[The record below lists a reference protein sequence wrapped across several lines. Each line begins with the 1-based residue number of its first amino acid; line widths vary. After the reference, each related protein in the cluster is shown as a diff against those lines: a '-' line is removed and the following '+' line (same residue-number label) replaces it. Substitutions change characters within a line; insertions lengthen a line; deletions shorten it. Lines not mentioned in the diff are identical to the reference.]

1 MNMRIATALL
11 CAALAAPALA
21 ADPGYARSVEQWRA
35 ETEQRLKRDNGW
47 LTLAGRYVIH
57 AGANT
62 FGTGPG
68 NDIVFPAGLG
78 PDRMGTITVDPGH
91 VSVDAAAGLSIT
103 QDGATF
109 THKEFKVGEDVR
121 DWVAMGRASFH
132 VIERNGR
139 YVLRLADR
147 ESPVR
152 ARFGGRVWYP
162 VDQSYRVMARFVPY
176 DPPRKIAIVDVLDE
190 VSEEPAPGYVEFR
203 LHGRTYRLDAIGE
216 DDGLFFVF
224 RDATAGKTTYGS
236 GRFLYVEPKPRAG
249 DTFALDFNRAYNP
262 PCAFSAYT
270 TCPLPPKQNVL
281 ATPIEA
287 GERYPP
293 RTRG

>member
-1 MNMRIATALL
+1 MKIAPALL

-21 ADPGYARSVEQWRA
+21 ADPGYVQSVAQWRA
-35 ETEQRLKRDNGW
+35 EIEQRLKRDNGW
-47 LTLAGRYVIH
+47 LTLAGRYVMH

-62 FGTGPG
+62 FGTGPD

-78 PDRMGTITVDPGH
+78 PDRMGTITVDPGR
-91 VSVDAAAGLSIT
+91 VSVDAAAGLSIA
-103 QDGATF
+103 QDGASF

-121 DWVAMGRASFH
+121 DWVSMGRASFH

-162 VDQSYRVMARFVPY
+162 VDESYRVTAKFVPY
-176 DPPRKIAIVDVLDE
+176 DPPRKIAIVDVIDE

-236 GRFLYVEPKPRAG
+236 GRFLDVEPKPRPG
-249 DTFALDFNRAYNP
+249 ESFALDLNRAYNP

-287 GERYPP
+287 GEKYPP
-293 RTRG
+293 RKRG